1 MKIAI
6 VTDAWVPQVNG
17 VVNTLKATRQELEKM
32 GHEVAVISPAGF
44 RTVPCPTYPDIR
56 LSLFPARRVAMML
69 DEIRPELIHISTEGP
84 LGLAARRYCLRRNLP
99 FTTAYHTRFPEYI
112 HARCRLPLS
121 ISYAWMRWFHGPSRA
136 VMVPTPIV
144 KREIAARG
152 IRHAVD
158 WTRGVDTGLYHPRQR
173 DAELAG
179 SIARPIFLYVGRVA
193 VEKNIEAFLKL
204 DLPGIKWVV
213 GDGPQRRELEAKYR
227 DAVFFGMK
235 MPPDLARY
243 YQSADVFVF
252 PSKTDTFGLVLL
264 ESIACGTPVAAF
276 PVPGPADVI
285 EPGLTGA
292 LDNDLRAACV
302 AALALPRAAVA
313 QAATRLS
320 WARATRQFYDNISRY
335 ARQNGA
341 AALKDNPDTSQ
352 RAA

>member
-6 VTDAWVPQVNG
+6 VTDAWEPQING
-17 VVNTLKATRQELEKM
+17 VVNTLKATRHELERM
-32 GHEVAVISPAGF
+32 GNEVAMISPNGF

-56 LSLFPARRVAMML
+56 LSLFPARRVAKML

-84 LGLAARRYCLRRNLP
+84 LGLAARRYCLRRSLP

-144 KREIAARG
+144 RREIAGRG

-158 WTRGVDTGLYHPRQR
+158 WTRGVDTDIYHPDARDRQLT
-173 DAELAG
+173 DGIE
-179 SIARPIFLYVGRVA
+179 RPIFLYVGRIA
-193 VEKNIEAFLKL
+193 VEKNIEAFLRL
-204 DLPGIKWVV
+204 DLPGVKWVV
-213 GDGPQRRELEAKYR
+213 GDGPQRRELETKYR
-227 DAVFFGMK
+227 NATFFGMK

-285 EPGLTGA
+285 DNGLTGV
-292 LDNDLRAACV
+292 LEVDLRAACL
-302 AALALPRAAVA
+302 AALGLPRVAIA
-313 QAATRLS
+313 QAAERLS
-320 WARATRQFYDNISRY
+320 WARATEQFHDNISRY
-335 ARQNGA
+335 ARQDDAVVA
-341 AALKDNPDTSQ
+341 AATD
-352 RAA
+352 

>member
-6 VTDAWVPQVNG
+6 ITDAWEPQVNG
-17 VVNTLKATRQELEKM
+17 VVNTLKATKRELERM
-32 GHEVAVISPAGF
+32 GHSVSVISPNGF

-56 LSLFPARRVAMML
+56 LSLFPARRVAKML
-69 DEIRPELIHISTEGP
+69 DEIHPQLIHISTEGP
-84 LGLAARRYCLRRNLP
+84 LGLAARRYCLRRGLP

-121 ISYAWMRWFHGPSRA
+121 ISYAWMRWFHRPSRA

-144 KREIAARG
+144 KREIANRG

-158 WTRGVDTGLYHPRQR
+158 WTRGVNTGVYHPHERDRQ
-173 DAELAG
+173 LSG
-179 SIARPIFLYVGRVA
+179 NIGQPIFLYVGRVA

-204 DLPGIKWVV
+204 DLPGVKWVV

-227 DAVFFGMK
+227 NVTFFGMK
-235 MPPDLARY
+235 LPPDLARY

-252 PSKTDTFGLVLL
+252 PSRTDTFGLVLL

-285 EPGLTGA
+285 DNGRTGV
-292 LDNDLRAACV
+292 LDDDLRVACI
-302 AALALPRAAVA
+302 AALKLPRAAVA
-313 QAATRLS
+313 KAAEHLS
-320 WARATRQFYDNISRY
+320 WARATAQFHDNISRY
-335 ARQNGA
+335 ARQDAVVTPAIA
-341 AALKDNPDTSQ
+341 AGWDK
-352 RAA
+352 